1 MRPAIL
7 ASSVSAPCANAAS
20 TAATSAAASLPTLV
34 LTNPW
39 PGISCP
45 GSRLSACK
53 AKYYNCNS
61 VNHTYLIFRSV
72 KAATEA
78 WIAVEDESEEE
89 EIDGEEEE
97 KEEETDVETDGEAVE
112 EVFELF

>member
-7 ASSVSAPCANAAS
+7 TSSVSAPCANAAS

-34 LTNPW
+34 QTNPW

-53 AKYYNCNS
+53 AKYHNCNS
-61 VNHTYLIFRSV
+61 VNHTHLIFRSV

-78 WIAVEDESEEE
+78 WITLEDESEEE

>member
-20 TAATSAAASLPTLV
+20 TAATSVAASLQTLV

-45 GSRLSACK
+45 GSRLSICK
-53 AKYYNCNS
+53 AKYHNCNS
-61 VNHTYLIFRSV
+61 VNHTHLIFRSV
-72 KAATEA
+72 KAATET
-78 WIAVEDESEEE
+78 WIALDDESEEE
-89 EIDGEEEE
+89 EIDGEEKE